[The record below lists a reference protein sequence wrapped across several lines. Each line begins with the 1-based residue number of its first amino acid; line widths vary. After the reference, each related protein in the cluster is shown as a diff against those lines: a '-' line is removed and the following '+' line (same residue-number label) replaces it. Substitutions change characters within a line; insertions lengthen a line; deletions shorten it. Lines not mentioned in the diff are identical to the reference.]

1 LCGCEEYEILNHSYN
16 IPKIISKESNS
27 KSYHDNNEEYFII
40 VDRRDIPI
48 SNSGKSGD
56 NEIVYIEV
64 DVDGLAVLEVESVQG
79 AVLALFGQEQAQHCV
94 DAGQVVRY
102 YYDYAHLSN

>member
-1 LCGCEEYEILNHSYN
+1 MIT
-16 IPKIISKESNS
+16 
-27 KSYHDNNEEYFII
+27 
-40 VDRRDIPI
+40 
-48 SNSGKSGD
+48 NSGKSGD

-102 YYDYAHLSN
+102 YYDYAHLMCRKEMGI